1 MDSTLISTRPDERTV
16 SLSRARRAAL
26 GSFAGAVVDWY
37 DFLLYGITA
46 ALVFNREFFP
56 QVSPAMGTL
65 AAFAT
70 FGVGFLFRPLGGV
83 IFGHFGDRLGRKR
96 MLMLTVWMMGIA
108 TALIGILPSF
118 STIGWW
124 APILLVTLLSSA
136 IVGWLL
142 VRYSSLP
149 GNTGAWGSSPGGAA
163 AMVAMAQ
170 DYGADIRLV
179 AFMQYLR
186 VLFVAGAAVLVTRMM
201 LGDNA
206 EAVNQQIVWFPPVS
220 INLLLT
226 ILLAV
231 VAGTAGCMLRLPS
244 GTMLIPMLAGAVLQS
259 GQLITIELPEWLLA
273 MAYMAIGWRIGLGF
287 DKQILLRALRPLPQ
301 ILLSIFALLAICAG
315 MAWGLTRFMHID
327 FMTAYL
333 ATSPGGLDTV
343 AVIAA
348 GSNADMAL
356 IMAMQTL
363 RLFSILLT
371 GPAIARF
378 ISTYAPK
385 RSA

>member
-1 MDSTLISTRPDERTV
+1 MPVLQWGMLCV
-16 SLSRARRAAL
+16 LSLLLSIGFLAVHLPAAL
-26 GSFAGAVVDWY
+26 LLGPMIAGII
-37 DFLLYGITA
+37 FSMRGITLQLPRSAFLA
-46 ALVFNREFFP
+46 AQAILGCMIAQNLTG
-56 QVSPAMGTL
+56 SILTTL
-65 AAFAT
+65 AANWPIVLA
-70 FGVGFLFRPLGGV
+70 
-83 IFGHFGDRLGRKR
+83 
-96 MLMLTVWMMGIA
+96 
-108 TALIGILPSF
+108 
-118 STIGWW
+118 
-124 APILLVTLLSSA
+124 ILLVTLLSSA

-231 VAGTAGCMLRLPS
+231 VAGTAGCMLRLPSGTMLIPMLAGCMLRLPS

>member
-1 MDSTLISTRPDERTV
+1 MPVLQWGMLCV
-16 SLSRARRAAL
+16 LSLLLSIGFLAVHLPAAL
-26 GSFAGAVVDWY
+26 LLGPMIAGII
-37 DFLLYGITA
+37 FSMRGITLQLPRSAFLA
-46 ALVFNREFFP
+46 AQAILGCMIAQNLTG
-56 QVSPAMGTL
+56 SILTTL
-65 AAFAT
+65 AANWPIVLA
-70 FGVGFLFRPLGGV
+70 
-83 IFGHFGDRLGRKR
+83 
-96 MLMLTVWMMGIA
+96 
-108 TALIGILPSF
+108 
-118 STIGWW
+118 
-124 APILLVTLLSSA
+124 ILLVTLLSSA

-287 DKQILLRALRPLPQ
+287 DKQ
-301 ILLSIFALLAICAG
+301 
-315 MAWGLTRFMHID
+315 
-327 FMTAYL
+327 
-333 ATSPGGLDTV
+333 
-343 AVIAA
+343 
-348 GSNADMAL
+348 
-356 IMAMQTL
+356 
-363 RLFSILLT
+363 
-371 GPAIARF
+371 
-378 ISTYAPK
+378 
-385 RSA
+385 

>member
-1 MDSTLISTRPDERTV
+1 MPVLQWGMLCV
-16 SLSRARRAAL
+16 LSLLLSIGFLAVHLPAAL
-26 GSFAGAVVDWY
+26 LLGPMIAGII
-37 DFLLYGITA
+37 FSMRGITLQLPRSAFLA
-46 ALVFNREFFP
+46 AQAILGCMIAQNLTG
-56 QVSPAMGTL
+56 SILTTL
-65 AAFAT
+65 AANWPIVLA
-70 FGVGFLFRPLGGV
+70 
-83 IFGHFGDRLGRKR
+83 
-96 MLMLTVWMMGIA
+96 
-108 TALIGILPSF
+108 
-118 STIGWW
+118 
-124 APILLVTLLSSA
+124 ILLVTLLSSA

-149 GNTGAWGSSPGGAA
+149 GNTGAWGSSPGGAAAMVAMAQDYGAA

>member
-1 MDSTLISTRPDERTV
+1 MPVLQWGMLCV
-16 SLSRARRAAL
+16 LSLLLSIGFLAVHLPAAL
-26 GSFAGAVVDWY
+26 LLGPMIAGII
-37 DFLLYGITA
+37 FSMRGITLQLPRSAFLA
-46 ALVFNREFFP
+46 AQAILGCMIAQNLTG
-56 QVSPAMGTL
+56 SILTTL
-65 AAFAT
+65 A
-70 FGVGFLFRPLGGV
+70 VNWPIV
-83 IFGHFGDRLGRKR
+83 
-96 MLMLTVWMMGIA
+96 LT
-108 TALIGILPSF
+108 
-118 STIGWW
+118 
-124 APILLVTLLSSA
+124 ILLVTLLSSA

-149 GNTGAWGSSPGGAA
+149 GNSPGGAA

-231 VAGTAGCMLRLPS
+231 VAGTAGCLLRLPS

>member
-1 MDSTLISTRPDERTV
+1 MPVLQWGMLCV
-16 SLSRARRAAL
+16 LSLLLSIGFLALHLPAAL
-26 GSFAGAVVDWY
+26 LLGPMIAGIIFSMHGVTLQLPRSAFLAAQAILGCMIAQNLTGSI
-37 DFLLYGITA
+37 LT
-46 ALVFNREFFP
+46 
-56 QVSPAMGTL
+56 TL
-65 AAFAT
+65 AVNWPIVLA
-70 FGVGFLFRPLGGV
+70 
-83 IFGHFGDRLGRKR
+83 
-96 MLMLTVWMMGIA
+96 
-108 TALIGILPSF
+108 
-118 STIGWW
+118 
-124 APILLVTLLSSA
+124 ILLVTLLSSA

-142 VRYSSLP
+142 VRYSSLLKP

-231 VAGTAGCMLRLPS
+231 VAGTAGCLLRLPS

-301 ILLSIFALLAICAG
+301 ILLSIFALLVGRVAPICAG

-356 IMAMQTL
+356 IIAMQTL

>member
-1 MDSTLISTRPDERTV
+1 MPVLQWGMLCV
-16 SLSRARRAAL
+16 LSLLLSIGFLGLHLPAAL
-26 GSFAGAVVDWY
+26 LLGPMLAGIIFSMRGVTLQLPRSA
-37 DFLLYGITA
+37 F
-46 ALVFNREFFP
+46 
-56 QVSPAMGTL
+56 L
-65 AAFAT
+65 AAQAI
-70 FGVGFLFRPLGGV
+70 LGCM
-83 IFGHFGDRLGRKR
+83 IAQN
-96 MLMLTVWMMGIA
+96 LTGS
-108 TALIGILPSF
+108 IL
-118 STIGWW
+118 T
-124 APILLVTLLSSA
+124 T
-136 IVGWLL
+136 
-142 VRYSSLP
+142 
-149 GNTGAWGSSPGGAA
+149 
-163 AMVAMAQ
+163 
-170 DYGADIRLV
+170 
-179 AFMQYLR
+179 
-186 VLFVAGAAVLVTRMM
+186 
-201 LGDNA
+201 
-206 EAVNQQIVWFPPVS
+206 
-220 INLLLT
+220 
-226 ILLAV
+226 LAV
-231 VAGTAGCMLRLPS
+231 VAGTAGCLLRLPS

>member
-1 MDSTLISTRPDERTV
+1 M
-16 SLSRARRAAL
+16 
-26 GSFAGAVVDWY
+26 
-37 DFLLYGITA
+37 
-46 ALVFNREFFP
+46 
-56 QVSPAMGTL
+56 
-65 AAFAT
+65 
-70 FGVGFLFRPLGGV
+70 
-83 IFGHFGDRLGRKR
+83 
-96 MLMLTVWMMGIA
+96 
-108 TALIGILPSF
+108 
-118 STIGWW
+118 
-124 APILLVTLLSSA
+124 TLLSSA

-142 VRYSSLP
+142 VRYSSLRKYRCLGFFSWRRG
-149 GNTGAWGSSPGGAA
+149 GNGRYGARLRRRYSPGGVYAISA
-163 AMVAMAQ
+163 SAV
-170 DYGADIRLV
+170 R
-179 AFMQYLR
+179 R
-186 VLFVAGAAVLVTRMM
+186 GAAVLVTRMM

-231 VAGTAGCMLRLPS
+231 VAGTAGCLLRLPS

>member
-1 MDSTLISTRPDERTV
+1 MDSTLISTRPDEGTL

-206 EAVNQQIVWFPPVS
+206 EAVNQHIVWFPPVS